1 MAVRKIE
8 PQRGPQRKFLRSTAD
23 IAFYGGAA
31 GGGKSF
37 ALLLAPLYHT
47 HNPQFGAVIF
57 RKNMVQV
64 RNEGGLWDES
74 MSLYSSLRGT
84 HAREHNLEHV
94 FLEGSRV
101 KFSHLEHDKTVY
113 DWQGA
118 QIPFIGFDEV
128 THFSEKQF
136 WYMLSRNR
144 SISGEPARIRATCNP
159 DADSWVRK
167 LVDWYIGE
175 DGLPIK
181 ERSGILRYFIRTNDE
196 TIWGSSREELITK
209 YGEDTAPKS
218 FTFVA
223 ASVYDNKILME
234 KDPNYI
240 SNLKALSRIDR
251 ERLLGGNWNVR
262 PSAGMFFT
270 RDMFEIIDTVP
281 AGWSAA
287 CRYWDKGATK
297 PNPQNPD
304 PDWTRGLKIYKY
316 RNGMWVVVDL
326 RSTRDTPLKV
336 EELIKTTASHDSHGV
351 TIFIEQEPGSSGVA
365 DRDNYIRLLSGFDV
379 RVTKPS
385 VDKIT
390 RAKPAS
396 AQAEARNIKLLR
408 GPWNEEFLRE
418 TENFP
423 PEKDRGH
430 DDIVDT
436 LSGAIN
442 ELSTNPSILDV
453 L

>member
-8 PQRGPQRKFLRSTAD
+8 PQSGPQRKFLRSIAD

-37 ALLLAPLYHT
+37 ALLLGPLYHT

-74 MSLYSSLRGT
+74 MSLYSGIKGT

-94 FLEGSRV
+94 FKEGSRV
-101 KFSHLEHDKTVY
+101 KFAHLEHEKTVY

-128 THFSEKQF
+128 THFTEKQF

-144 SISGEPARIRATCNP
+144 SVSGEPARIRATCNP

-167 LVDWYIGE
+167 LIDWYIGE

-196 TIWGSSREELITK
+196 TIWGDSREELITK

-281 AGWSAA
+281 SGWRAA

-304 PDWTRGLKIYKY
+304 PDWTRGLKVYKY
-316 RNGMWVVVDL
+316 PNGLWVVVDL